1 MQISQ
6 LPVLR
11 LFSYSKT
18 SAIRYLKTISVL
30 LAFSCLVATFVVLA
44 SPSTKTANNSTP
56 QNSSG
61 SGCWDKKVQI
71 EQAKKNYLMRR
82 FISYCA
88 PINNL

>member
-6 LPVLR
+6 LPALR

-18 SAIRYLKTISVL
+18 TAIRYIKNILIL
-30 LAFSCLVATFVVLA
+30 LSFSCLVATFVVLA
-44 SPSTKTANNSTP
+44 SPSTQTVSNPEP

-88 PINNL
+88 PINNF

>member
-44 SPSTKTANNSTP
+44 SPSTKTANNST